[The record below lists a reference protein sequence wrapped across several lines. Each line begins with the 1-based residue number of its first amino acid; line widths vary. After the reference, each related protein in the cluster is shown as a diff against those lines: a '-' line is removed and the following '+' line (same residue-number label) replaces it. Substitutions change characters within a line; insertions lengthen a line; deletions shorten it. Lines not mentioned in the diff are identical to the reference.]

1 MQYPTVSVNG
11 VSVRIDEEGRY
22 NLNDLHAAAVA
33 EGNAT
38 ESQRPG
44 EFLKTKQVRLFVQA
58 LSDAKKIASVKTI
71 KGGSQQGSWGLELV
85 AIRYAAWLNPL
96 FEIKVYETFQMLVRK
111 GFDAMSHL
119 NKLDHI
125 INTETQ
131 EISQC
136 ARKMARWGVGGRKQI
151 LLTAR
156 KRMIDEI
163 QMYLPGLGSHAG
175 GHCGHS

>member
-1 MQYPTVSVNG
+1 MCPPPVPKPAPPAWMM
-11 VSVRIDEEGRY
+11 
-22 NLNDLHAAAVA
+22 LPPPDLL
-33 EGNAT
+33 T
-38 ESQRPG
+38 P
-44 EFLKTKQVRLFVQA
+44 
-58 LSDAKKIASVKTI
+58 LS
-71 KGGSQQGSWGLELV
+71 G
-85 AIRYAAWLNPL
+85 
-96 FEIKVYETFQMLVRK
+96 
-111 GFDAMSHL
+111 
-119 NKLDHI
+119 I

-175 GHCGHS
+175 NYCDIQ